1 MCCAV
6 ALRWVG
12 KLPPCSITPSTWLP
26 CPAPISQHNE
36 AKRLRAENREL
47 QERRTRIDL
56 EMKRDDLD
64 DELDVEQV
72 RSSTH
77 SSSLSTLARY
87 AEFMNAV
94 QEHKPEEFTDVSA
107 ITQRH
112 ATLMDA
118 NRELKLKETA
128 SKERLSA
135 ATARLADLR
144 ASLASRKLDAANA
157 VDKLKIDLERVNSEV
172 GELRGMNEGA
182 LSAKGGQLL
191 ELGQVLQTVGHL
203 VTRCANSKHGPRIK
217 HHPTPFTD
225 PMDVQ
230 IQLPDPH
237 ATDPS
242 RRAHAT
248 VIIPPVDEKKRRSDA
263 LRRRRQFAPRAGASA
278 SEIAAAKEQEA
289 ALAKLR
295 AEVAEAMQALEVVGN
310 YVSDFDRI
318 CGDWGKDGVR
328 ASGPGGSTAATGGS
342 AAVAA
347 AAGERGAGGVTGSQG
362 FQSHR
367 SGGVTSSR
375 LDAMRSPIASHRLSA
390 GGTSRKPGGAAA
402 LVSDRSTSRRGAGVS
417 TQRTETSATNAAGK
431 NVWRVIK

>member
-6 ALRWVG
+6 ALQWPRV
-12 KLPPCSITPSTWLP
+12 LPLARSSPGSGTPVP
-26 CPAPISQHNE
+26 QHNE

-118 NRELKLKETA
+118 NRELKQKETA

-157 VDKLKIDLERVNSEV
+157 VDKLKIDLERVTSEV
-172 GELRGMNEGA
+172 GELRGVNEGA

-203 VTRCANSKHGPRIK
+203 VTRCANSKQGPRIK

-318 CGDWGKDGVR
+318 CGDWGKDRAR
-328 ASGPGGSTAATGGS
+328 ASGPGGRAAAPGGS
-342 AAVAA
+342 AAAA
-347 AAGERGAGGVTGSQG
+347 AAATAAGERGTGGVAGSQG

-367 SGGVTSSR
+367 SGGITSSR
-375 LDAMRSPIASHRLSA
+375 VDAMRSPIASHRLSA
-390 GGTSRKPGGAAA
+390 GGTSRRPGGAAA